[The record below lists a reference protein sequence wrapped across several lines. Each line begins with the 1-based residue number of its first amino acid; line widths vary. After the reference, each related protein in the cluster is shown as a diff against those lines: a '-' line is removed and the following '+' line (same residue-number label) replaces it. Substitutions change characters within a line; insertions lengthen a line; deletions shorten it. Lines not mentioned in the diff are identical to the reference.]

1 MAVLSVLS
9 DPSSDVSG
17 GGLHVDYVLWRQR
30 IGQKVDHSKSDD
42 TYKCSALKLLM
53 FSIIKSE
60 KIIFKL
66 LISKQ
71 DSKVINKNF
80 LKNLKEISLNCIL

>member
-1 MAVLSVLS
+1 MLLSMVF
-9 DPSSDVSG
+9 
-17 GGLHVDYVLWRQR
+17 
-30 IGQKVDHSKSDD
+30 KK
-42 TYKCSALKLLM
+42 LM
-53 FSIIKSE
+53 FSIFKSE